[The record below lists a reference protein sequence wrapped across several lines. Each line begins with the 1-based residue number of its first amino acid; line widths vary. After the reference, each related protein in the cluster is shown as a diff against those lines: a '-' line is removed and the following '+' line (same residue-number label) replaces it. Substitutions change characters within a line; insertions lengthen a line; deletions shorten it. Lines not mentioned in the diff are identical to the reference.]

1 MLAKMLAEM
10 LAKCSKTAE
19 VLLHPELEHHDYIA
33 QRVCDYVGRSMLELL
48 LSEQSFSKLLHVSKK
63 LMINLVSI
71 VSKICTSSKDADLV
85 VRFLTEWAQVRVFF
99 ADTSA
104 LSASQETTGNMS
116 SK

>member
-1 MLAKMLAEM
+1 M

-63 LMINLVSI
+63 LMIVRSFSTPLQLAANHQRGSSVGYQYETATTSNL
-71 VSKICTSSKDADLV
+71 K
-85 VRFLTEWAQVRVFF
+85 
-99 ADTSA
+99 
-104 LSASQETTGNMS
+104 N
-116 SK
+116 